1 MCEQVRCDGGA
12 VGILEV
18 ELLDVGALVQAA
30 DGGHED
36 AVHVLLLDAE
46 PPRVLREEED
56 DVLHQL
62 LARQAVVAGDLERA
76 QHLQFIARFDG

>member
-1 MCEQVRCDGGA
+1 MKLA
-12 VGILEV
+12 TALN
-18 ELLDVGALVQAA
+18 LSLVQAT

-36 AVHVLLLDAE
+36 AVDVLLRAE

-62 LARQAVVAGDLERA
+62 LARQAVVAGHLECAQDL
-76 QHLQFIARFDG
+76 QLG